1 MRTNHFNPLV
11 WEINIENY
19 SLEELETDPVAQA
32 VFVHEYLHYIQQMI
46 GTVGRFIFKDI
57 LRIGIGAAL
66 EVQFGSLAEWSKHK
80 SQIDVW
86 SVLSSNSGLLHST
99 VFGRQYNQLI
109 EEIGLTLAGD
119 GIRKISIG
127 DPSSIPPFST
137 DRYMRGNFSVEGFPF
152 MNVIRGDAV
161 YSIPLND
168 GVFYENMARQVQRSY
183 LVCNN
188 TVAGLLSPDL
198 TPVDSLRKNIGE
210 ISYVCIHDYLDG
222 LIDAGEPRSVWT
234 IVLCQRC
241 LQCRFP
247 GKAFVHMCESL
258 RTGAKTDLNT
268 FVFNQS
274 HHMFYKG
281 EFNTPPL
288 QEVINELVLKWGTAL
303 IGLQRLELSHFTQ
316 RIARAHNACVNMRF
330 FAPDIIRWNDV
341 LNWIDRFGC
350 PQLIVEGKRVSL
362 LCNKQLDLPWR
373 DHFVAIFK
381 ALAKP
386 VT

>member
-1 MRTNHFNPLV
+1 
-11 WEINIENY
+11 
-19 SLEELETDPVAQA
+19 
-32 VFVHEYLHYIQQMI
+32 
-46 GTVGRFIFKDI
+46 
-57 LRIGIGAAL
+57 
-66 EVQFGSLAEWSKHK
+66 
-80 SQIDVW
+80 
-86 SVLSSNSGLLHST
+86 
-99 VFGRQYNQLI
+99 
-109 EEIGLTLAGD
+109 
-119 GIRKISIG
+119 
-127 DPSSIPPFST
+127 
-137 DRYMRGNFSVEGFPF
+137 
-152 MNVIRGDAV
+152 
-161 YSIPLND
+161 
-168 GVFYENMARQVQRSY
+168 
-183 LVCNN
+183 
-188 TVAGLLSPDL
+188 
-198 TPVDSLRKNIGE
+198 
-210 ISYVCIHDYLDG
+210 
-222 LIDAGEPRSVWT
+222 
-234 IVLCQRC
+234 
-241 LQCRFP
+241 
-247 GKAFVHMCESL
+247 MCESL